1 MLAFLSLAVGTL
13 ISEDLTCISAGVLIQ
28 RGAIDPFT
36 AIVACGLGILVGDV
50 GLWAVGRI
58 FGQAALTWPWVAR
71 HLGRGG
77 VEQLRVWL
85 QEHAA
90 WAILGSRFLPGTR
103 LPLYVV
109 AGVVRMPCA
118 AFTLWAS
125 VAALLW
131 TPFLVLATANFGDA
145 VVTRLSGAIGA
156 TWLPS
161 LLVGAFGVTV
171 ATLAR
176 SLRHRTIG

>member
-1 MLAFLSLAVGTL
+1 MLAFLSLAFGTL
-13 ISEDLTCISAGVLIQ
+13 ISEDLTCISAGLLVQ
-28 RGAIDPFT
+28 RGAIDPFS
-36 AIVACGLGILVGDV
+36 AIFGCAAGILVGDV

-58 FGQAALTWPWVAR
+58 FGQGALTWPWVAR
-71 HLGRGG
+71 HL
-77 VEQLRVWL
+77 EQGEVDRLGTWL
-85 QEHAA
+85 EKHAA
-90 WAILGSRFLPGTR
+90 SAILGSRFLPGAR

-131 TPFLVLATANFGDA
+131 TLFLVLATVTLVDA
-145 VVTRLSGAIGA
+145 VVARFSGAIGV

-161 LLVGAFGVTV
+161 SSRRVRV
-171 ATLAR
+171 
-176 SLRHRTIG
+176 HRC